1 MLKSYKYSQKNQ
13 IKKGTR
19 KGEKGF
25 TNTHTNV
32 ATKAAT
38 KLSLR
43 YNFTVKKNKSTIF
56 NLKKYILDTFFRDS

>member
-1 MLKSYKYSQKNQ
+1 MLKSYKHSQKNQ

-25 TNTHTNV
+25 TITHTNV